1 MLQTRYVG
9 WLLRWEMNNPNKD
22 SKLHQSTTGEV
33 VHFNVCLLFTIIKT
47 GSFVG

>member
-1 MLQTRYVG
+1 
-9 WLLRWEMNNPNKD
+9 MNNPNKD